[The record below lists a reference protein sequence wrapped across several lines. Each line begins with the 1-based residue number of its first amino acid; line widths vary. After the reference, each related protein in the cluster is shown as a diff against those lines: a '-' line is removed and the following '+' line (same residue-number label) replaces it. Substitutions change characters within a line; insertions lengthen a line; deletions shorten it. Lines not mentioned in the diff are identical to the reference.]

1 MGFIGRQP
9 TASPLTSADI
19 TDGIITAA
27 KLAPGAVEG
36 VTTGLI
42 IPWSS
47 STVPSGFLECDGSSV
62 STTTYANLFAVVG
75 YVYGGSGASFN
86 LPDLRDRTA
95 VHKST
100 NKSFATTGG
109 ANTVTPTGNIS
120 GSTGSTTLQT
130 NTIPSHSHTI
140 TAGSACGMCMG
151 SAGINRANTNT
162 SYNSIMSTSSVG
174 GGQSH
179 DHNLSANFVGSANSV
194 LQPYLTL
201 MYIIKT

>member
-47 STVPSGFLECDGSSV
+47 STAPTGFLECNGASV
-62 STTTYANLFAVVG
+62 STSTYANLFAVVG

-86 LPDLRDRTA
+86 LPDLTDRTA
-95 VHKST
+95 VHKSS

-109 ANTVTPTGNIS
+109 ANTVTPTGNIA
-120 GSTGSTTLQT
+120 GNTGSTTLATTQ
-130 NTIPSHSHTI
+130 IPSHSHTGA
-140 TAGSACGMCMG
+140 TAMAPVAANPMGGGFPCSASGGNTGSA
-151 SAGINRANTNT
+151 
-162 SYNSIMSTSSVG
+162 G

-179 DHNLSANFVGSANSV
+179 NHTLSANFSGTANSV

>member
-9 TASPLTSADI
+9 TPSPLTSADI

-47 STVPSGFLECDGSSV
+47 STAPTGFLECNGASV

-86 LPDLRDRTA
+86 LPDLQDRTA
-95 VHKST
+95 VHKSGT
-100 NKSFATTGG
+100 KSFATTGG

-120 GSTGSTTLQT
+120 GSTGSTTLTTQQ
-130 NTIPSHSHTI
+130 IPSHSH
-140 TAGSACGMCMG
+140 S
-151 SAGINRANTNT
+151 
-162 SYNSIMSTSSVG
+162 SSVSGSTYAFCRSPSGNIDNMTSGAAG

-179 DHNLSANFVGSANSV
+179 NHTLSANFAGTANSV